1 MFQAYTATWQ
11 NAEALA
17 RRMALGER
25 EVRREFWRKLRH
37 LLVNL
42 PIAEDVLTAYYCAF
56 DRRTPLYV
64 KAVILAAIGYFVVPD
79 DWIPDFTPV
88 MGYADDAAVF
98 TAAMKLFASHIKPEH
113 RAAAKRMCARLRDD
127 AYAAGRG

>member
-17 RRMALGER
+17 RRMASGER
-25 EVRREFWRKLRH
+25 EVRREFWRKTRH
-37 LLVNL
+37 LLVSL

-56 DRRTPLYV
+56 DRQTPIYV
-64 KAVILAAIGYFVVPD
+64 KAVILAAVAYVVLPD
-79 DWIPDFTPV
+79 DWIPEFTPV
-88 MGYADDAAVF
+88 MGYADDAAVL

-127 AYAAGRG
+127 AYAARRV